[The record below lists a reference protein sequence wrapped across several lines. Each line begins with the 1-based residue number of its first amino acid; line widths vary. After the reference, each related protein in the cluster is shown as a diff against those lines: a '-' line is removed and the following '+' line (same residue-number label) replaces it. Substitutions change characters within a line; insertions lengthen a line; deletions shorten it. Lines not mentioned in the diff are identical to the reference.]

1 MIETPPL
8 FASAQQGL
16 HMLKRDEKSAM
27 TSAYHPH
34 CELSEFSALRRWG
47 SLATLW

>member
-16 HMLKRDEKSAM
+16 QKLKRDEKSAM
-27 TSAYHPH
+27 DM
-34 CELSEFSALRRWG
+34 
-47 SLATLW
+47 SLAPTL